1 MMTARS
7 PPKWYSSSVLE
18 EQPVAT
24 LNVKNFPDGI
34 YRRIKQRATR
44 NRRSISQEVTQILEE
59 AVAEKPKAKHSLLEL
74 AGLGKE
80 VWEKALN
87 GKDAAEYIRE
97 ERDSWD
103 KG

>member
-1 MMTARS
+1 MV
-7 PPKWYSSSVLE
+7 VLFLRIGGTT
-18 EQPVAT
+18 VAT
-24 LNVKNFPDGI
+24 LNVKNFPDGV
-34 YRRIKQRATR
+34 YRRIKQRASK